1 MSIAQSRSPAEW
13 LLRLDRVKVSR
24 DKQPVLRSV
33 SLNCEP
39 GSVWALWGRNGSGR
53 TTLAEAISGLLPIE
67 AGAILMGNQ
76 PIDRLPTYRRV
87 RAGCRLVRDRSNL
100 FPNMTV
106 RENLTLCGANPET
119 DGPDFA
125 ACLPKFRGLLD
136 RKAGTLSG
144 GEKRIIAIL
153 SAIIAGPRVL
163 IVDEFTEGLYPNA
176 LDALSKSLERF
187 ASRGNVALLM
197 VHSFEALQKF
207 GFRKAKLLD
216 GEISTLH
223 N

>member
-1 MSIAQSRSPAEW
+1 
-13 LLRLDRVKVSR
+13 
-24 DKQPVLRSV
+24 
-33 SLNCEP
+33 
-39 GSVWALWGRNGSGR
+39 
-53 TTLAEAISGLLPIE
+53 
-67 AGAILMGNQ
+67 
-76 PIDRLPTYRRV
+76 
-87 RAGCRLVRDRSNL
+87 
-100 FPNMTV
+100 MTV